1 MGLRYLWNLDFVG
14 PLSLAR
20 KYNWYV
26 FVMIEHLFKWLVLVP
41 LLNHSNEGA
50 TYAFMDNNLN
60 SFGILVEIFIN
71 QSMEF
76 HEKFQKL
83 HEKALIDHHMTS

>member
-1 MGLRYLWNLDFVG
+1 
-14 PLSLAR
+14 
-20 KYNWYV
+20 
-26 FVMIEHLFKWLVLVP
+26 VP

-50 TYAFMDNNLN
+50 EYAFMDNVFNN
-60 SFGILVEIFIN
+60 FDILVEIFIN
-71 QSMEF
+71 QSMKF

>member
-1 MGLRYLWNLDFVG
+1 
-14 PLSLAR
+14 
-20 KYNWYV
+20 
-26 FVMIEHLFKWLVLVP
+26 LFKWLVLVP

-50 TYAFMDNNLN
+50 TYAFMDNVFNR
-60 SFGILVEIFIN
+60 FGILVEIFTN

-83 HEKALIDHHMTS
+83 HEKALIDHHMTSRDHLKVFKLVEQMV

>member
-1 MGLRYLWNLDFVG
+1 
-14 PLSLAR
+14 
-20 KYNWYV
+20 
-26 FVMIEHLFKWLVLVP
+26 MIEHLFKWLVLVP

-50 TYAFMDNNLN
+50 TYAFMDNLFNR
-60 SFGILVEIFIN
+60 FGILVEIFTN

-83 HEKALIDHHMTS
+83 NEKALIDHHLTS